1 MHNAD
6 SRLSLAPAGLVVERV
21 EAGPEG
27 LVVFAHSSLRT
38 GVCPACGSV
47 SGRVHSRYRRA
58 LADLPSHGRAVRISI
73 VARRFRCREPAC
85 RVRIFT
91 ERLDCTIAL
100 SSARRTTRLDQIVH
114 QLGLALGGRP
124 AASLARRLMFPVSI
138 DTLLRVVRRHAIRQT
153 ETLSVIG
160 IDDWAW
166 KRGHRYGT
174 LICDLER
181 RCIADLLPDREPATV
196 EAWLA
201 ARPGIRIIA
210 RDRGGGYGGAATRAA
225 PSAVQVADR
234 WHLMENASAERLQY
248 EGFLRHEEAN
258 AAIQALALTG
268 TPIKEIVRRTAY
280 SRKTVRKVVRG
291 GRTEMF
297 RFRMSSLEPFL
308 PRLDA
313 EWTAGCHNGAELWGR
328 LKAAGFRG
336 SLRIVTEWATRR
348 RRSGS
353 MAAAHPLRACSAR
366 SIARLMTIGRN
377 QLSKSERSPLP
388 S

>member
-1 MHNAD
+1 M
-6 SRLSLAPAGLVVERV
+6 
-21 EAGPEG
+21 
-27 LVVFAHSSLRT
+27 
-38 GVCPACGSV
+38 
-47 SGRVHSRYRRA
+47 
-58 LADLPSHGRAVRISI
+58 
-73 VARRFRCREPAC
+73 
-85 RVRIFT
+85 RIFT

-124 AASLARRLMFPVSI
+124 AASLARRLMFPVSK

-201 ARPGIRIIA
+201 AHPGIRIIA

-234 WHLMENASAERLQY
+234 WHLMENASAAFLDAVRKSMGPIRRALGVTTLDPELLTSAERLQY
-248 EGFLRHEEAN
+248 EGFLRREEAN

-280 SRKTVRKVVRG
+280 SRKTVREVVRG

-313 EWTAGCHNGAELWGR
+313 EWTAGCHNGAELWRR

-336 SLRIVTEWATRR
+336 SLRVVTEWATRR

-366 SIARLMTIGRN
+366 SIAHLMTIGRN
-377 QLSKSERSPLP
+377 QLSKSDAITVAVVEAAVPALVKTRDVHGGDKTGHWSVGVMLMRAE
-388 S
+388 